1 MNKSVVSVI
10 TIAFNEKDNI
20 GYTLSSVKEQSYDGI
35 EYIIV
40 DGGSTDG
47 TLEVIKEYS
56 AVVDVLISEKDA
68 GIYDAM
74 NKGLRRATG
83 DYVIFMNAGDE
94 FYDRYTV
101 ETVLK
106 NGDNADI
113 IFGETK
119 LIDASRK
126 VIGDRKLQAP
136 KIFTWKSFRFGMS
149 ICHQAIYIKRSIL
162 SDYDLSYKLSSD
174 IDWVIKAAKNAATTK
189 HCGQYVAKYLVGG
202 VSDQRNWESL
212 KERYQILKKHYGFFP
227 NILAHMYIV
236 LRFILLRLRG

>member
-10 TIAFNEKDNI
+10 TIAFNEKENI
-20 GYTLSSVKEQSYDGI
+20 GYTLSSVKEQSYDDI

-83 DYVIFMNAGDE
+83 DYVVFMNAGDE
-94 FYDRYTV
+94 FYDRHTV
-101 ETVLK
+101 EMVLK

-119 LIDASRK
+119 LIDESRK
-126 VIGDRKLQAP
+126 VIGDRKLKAP
-136 KIFTWKSFRFGMS
+136 KTFTWKSFRFGMS

-162 SDYDLSYKLSSD
+162 SDYDLSYRLSSD
-174 IDWVIKAAKNAATTK
+174 IDWVIRAAKNASTTK
-189 HCGQYVAKYLVGG
+189 NCGQYVAKYLVGG

-236 LRFILLRLRG
+236 LRFIFLRLRG